1 MRIELDTTKYVMAT
15 IHVPIEI
22 GVDGE
27 QTIHSELYHIEYS
40 VIDQLPDFPQNRNTE
55 QLSNIFSKI
64 AETYDAEIEFKQTL
78 EPNSTIIDDT
88 SSDMLDSNSVV
99 SDSDS
104 ESDSEFVFK
113 PEYND
118 YIDDDNHID
127 NDPVYESDDEPKN
140 TTTTIQFSHEI
151 PDELIVRK
159 DEIRKYRPFPKSKT
173 FRRTHKPQS
182 RFSRKSET
190 RFLRVPDTILRE
202 FSEQNSNVN

>member
-1 MRIELDTTKYVMAT
+1 MRIELDTTKYVMAI

-27 QTIHSELYHIEYS
+27 QTVHSDLYHIEYS

-55 QLSNIFSKI
+55 QLFNIFSKI
-64 AETYDAEIEFKQTL
+64 AETYDDEIEFKQTL
-78 EPNSTIIDDT
+78 EPNSTIMDYT
-88 SSDMLDSNSVV
+88 YMSETNSFVSE
-99 SDSDS
+99 SDSDA
-104 ESDSEFVFK
+104 ESYSEFVFK

-118 YIDDDNHID
+118 DIDDDNHID
-127 NDPVYESDDEPKN
+127 NDTIYESDDEPRN
-140 TTTTIQFSHEI
+140 TTTIQFSHEI

-190 RFLRVPDTILRE
+190 RFLRVPDAILRE
-202 FSEQNSNVN
+202 FTEQNSNTN